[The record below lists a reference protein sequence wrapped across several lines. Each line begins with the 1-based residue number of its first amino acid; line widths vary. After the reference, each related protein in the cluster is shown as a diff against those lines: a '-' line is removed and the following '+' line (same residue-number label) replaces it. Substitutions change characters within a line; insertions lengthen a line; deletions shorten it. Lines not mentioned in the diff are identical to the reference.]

1 MISVSD
7 IMLSIKTVMSVLKVV
22 TRIITAHHIR
32 LSVILVIM
40 SVSTLKT
47 DVILYIGINSGC
59 GRVV

>member
-1 MISVSD
+1 
-7 IMLSIKTVMSVLKVV
+7 
-22 TRIITAHHIR
+22 
-32 LSVILVIM
+32 VIM